1 MQYRKLGTSDLNC
14 SVIGLGTWP
23 MSGNA
28 YGRVDDR
35 QSIAAI
41 LASIEAGVN
50 FIDTAPAYGNGHA
63 ESVLGEA
70 LKSVAREKVI
80 IATKFGNRFDEDGRY
95 IRDASAKCVREGIEA
110 SLRRLGTDYID
121 LWQCHWPDP
130 STPIEETMEE
140 VARHVES
147 GKVRYVGV
155 SNFNGALMDE
165 ARKYVPIVSLQPPYS
180 LLDRGFEGEIQDYCL
195 KNNIGVLFHGPVGTG
210 KSFFACAIANEL
222 LQKHVPT
229 TITSF
234 PRLLNLLQDS
244 NNRQWLLDC
253 LGNYKLVVIDDL
265 GVERET
271 SYAAEQIFAVIDAR
285 SRAKLPTIITT
296 NLTKQEME
304 NQPSMQYRRI
314 FDRVREMCPAVV
326 LIDGQSRR
334 IQNAHQ
340 RRELARELLI

>member
-1 MQYRKLGTSDLNC
+1 MLERIVEKSLEATNAQPDDYRKNGLLYCHVCHQPKERRLELLGREHI
-14 SVIGLGTWP
+14 V
-23 MSGNA
+23 
-28 YGRVDDR
+28 
-35 QSIAAI
+35 
-41 LASIEAGVN
+41 GVLCECER
-50 FIDTAPAYGNGHA
+50 A
-63 ESVLGEA
+63 
-70 LKSVAREKVI
+70 KREE
-80 IATKFGNRFDEDGRY
+80 DE
-95 IRDASAKCVREGIEA
+95 EA
-110 SLRRLGTDYID
+110 SRKHQAEIAFWEKMTDLRKDNICDPTYGTVTLANDD
-121 LWQCHWPDP
+121 GTNQ
-130 STPIEETMEE
+130 
-140 VARHVES
+140 
-147 GKVRYVGV
+147 KV
-155 SNFNGALMDE
+155 SNFC
-165 ARKYVPIVSLQPPYS
+165 RKYI
-180 LLDRGFEGEIQDYCL
+180 DRWPQMLE
-195 KNNIGVLFHGPVGTG
+195 NNIGVLFHGPVGTG

>member
-1 MQYRKLGTSDLNC
+1 MLEKIVEKSLEAANAQPDDYRKDGLLYCHVCHQPKERRLELLGREQI
-14 SVIGLGTWP
+14 VG
-23 MSGNA
+23 
-28 YGRVDDR
+28 
-35 QSIAAI
+35 I
-41 LASIEAGVN
+41 LCECERAKREEEEEASRKH
-50 FIDTAPAYGNGHA
+50 HA
-63 ESVLGEA
+63 EMA
-70 LKSVAREKVI
+70 FWEKMTDLRKDNICDPTYETVTL
-80 IATKFGNRFDEDGRY
+80 ANDDG
-95 IRDASAKCVREGIEA
+95 INQK
-110 SLRRLGTDYID
+110 
-121 LWQCHWPDP
+121 
-130 STPIEETMEE
+130 
-140 VARHVES
+140 
-147 GKVRYVGV
+147 V
-155 SNFNGALMDE
+155 SNFC
-165 ARKYVPIVSLQPPYS
+165 RKYI
-180 LLDRGFEGEIQDYCL
+180 DRWPQMLE
-195 KNNIGVLFHGPVGTG
+195 NNIGVLFHGPVGTG

-285 SRAKLPTIITT
+285 SRTKLPTIITT

-314 FDRVREMCPAVV
+314 FYRVREMCPAVV

-340 RRELARELLI
+340 HRELARELLI

>member
-1 MQYRKLGTSDLNC
+1 MLEKIVEKSLEAANAQPDDYRKDGLLYCHVCHQPKERRLELLGREQI
-14 SVIGLGTWP
+14 VG
-23 MSGNA
+23 
-28 YGRVDDR
+28 
-35 QSIAAI
+35 I
-41 LASIEAGVN
+41 LCECERAKREEEEASRKH
-50 FIDTAPAYGNGHA
+50 HA
-63 ESVLGEA
+63 EMA
-70 LKSVAREKVI
+70 FWEKMTDLRKDNICDPTYETVTL
-80 IATKFGNRFDEDGRY
+80 ANDDG
-95 IRDASAKCVREGIEA
+95 INQK
-110 SLRRLGTDYID
+110 
-121 LWQCHWPDP
+121 
-130 STPIEETMEE
+130 
-140 VARHVES
+140 
-147 GKVRYVGV
+147 V
-155 SNFNGALMDE
+155 SNFC
-165 ARKYVPIVSLQPPYS
+165 RKYI
-180 LLDRGFEGEIQDYCL
+180 DRWPQMLE
-195 KNNIGVLFHGPVGTG
+195 NNIGVLFHGPVGTG

-285 SRAKLPTIITT
+285 GRAKLPTIITT
-296 NLTKQEME
+296 NLAKQEME

>member
-1 MQYRKLGTSDLNC
+1 MLEKIVEKSLEAANAQPDDYRKDGLLYCHVCHQPKERRLELLGREQI
-14 SVIGLGTWP
+14 VG
-23 MSGNA
+23 
-28 YGRVDDR
+28 
-35 QSIAAI
+35 I
-41 LASIEAGVN
+41 LCECERAKREEEEEASRKH
-50 FIDTAPAYGNGHA
+50 HA
-63 ESVLGEA
+63 EMA
-70 LKSVAREKVI
+70 FWEKMTDLRKDNICDPTYETVTL
-80 IATKFGNRFDEDGRY
+80 ANDDG
-95 IRDASAKCVREGIEA
+95 INQK
-110 SLRRLGTDYID
+110 
-121 LWQCHWPDP
+121 
-130 STPIEETMEE
+130 
-140 VARHVES
+140 
-147 GKVRYVGV
+147 V
-155 SNFNGALMDE
+155 SNFC
-165 ARKYVPIVSLQPPYS
+165 RKYI
-180 LLDRGFEGEIQDYCL
+180 DRWPQMLE
-195 KNNIGVLFHGPVGTG
+195 NNIGVLFHGPVGTG

-271 SYAAEQIFAVIDAR
+271 SYAAEQIFAVIDTR

>member
-1 MQYRKLGTSDLNC
+1 MLEKIVEKSLEAANAQPDDYRKDGLLYCHVCHQPKERRLELLGREHI
-14 SVIGLGTWP
+14 V
-23 MSGNA
+23 
-28 YGRVDDR
+28 
-35 QSIAAI
+35 
-41 LASIEAGVN
+41 GVLCECER
-50 FIDTAPAYGNGHA
+50 A
-63 ESVLGEA
+63 
-70 LKSVAREKVI
+70 KREK
-80 IATKFGNRFDEDGRY
+80 E
-95 IRDASAKCVREGIEA
+95 EEA
-110 SLRRLGTDYID
+110 SRKHQAEMDFWEKMTDLRKDNICDPTYETVTLADDDGTN
-121 LWQCHWPDP
+121 Q
-130 STPIEETMEE
+130 
-140 VARHVES
+140 
-147 GKVRYVGV
+147 KV
-155 SNFNGALMDE
+155 SNFC
-165 ARKYVPIVSLQPPYS
+165 RKYI
-180 LLDRGFEGEIQDYCL
+180 DRWPQMLE
-195 KNNIGVLFHGPVGTG
+195 NNIGVLFHGPVGTG

-222 LQKHVPT
+222 LQKHIPT

-271 SYAAEQIFAVIDAR
+271 SYAAEQIFAVSDAR

>member
-1 MQYRKLGTSDLNC
+1 MLEKIVEKSLEAANAQPDDYRKDGLLYCHVCHQPKERRLELLGREHI
-14 SVIGLGTWP
+14 V
-23 MSGNA
+23 
-28 YGRVDDR
+28 
-35 QSIAAI
+35 
-41 LASIEAGVN
+41 GVLCECER
-50 FIDTAPAYGNGHA
+50 A
-63 ESVLGEA
+63 
-70 LKSVAREKVI
+70 KRE
-80 IATKFGNRFDEDGRY
+80 E
-95 IRDASAKCVREGIEA
+95 EEEA
-110 SLRRLGTDYID
+110 SRKHQAEMAFWEKMTDLRKDNICDPTYETVTLANDDGTN
-121 LWQCHWPDP
+121 Q
-130 STPIEETMEE
+130 
-140 VARHVES
+140 
-147 GKVRYVGV
+147 KV
-155 SNFNGALMDE
+155 SNFC
-165 ARKYVPIVSLQPPYS
+165 RKYI
-180 LLDRGFEGEIQDYCL
+180 DRWPQMLE
-195 KNNIGVLFHGPVGTG
+195 NNIGVLFHGPVGTG

-285 SRAKLPTIITT
+285 SRTKLPTIITT

-340 RRELARELLI
+340 HRELARELLI

>member
-1 MQYRKLGTSDLNC
+1 MLEKIVEKSLEAANAQPDDYRKDGLLYCHVCHQPKERRLELLGREQI
-14 SVIGLGTWP
+14 VG
-23 MSGNA
+23 
-28 YGRVDDR
+28 
-35 QSIAAI
+35 I
-41 LASIEAGVN
+41 LCECERAKREEEEEASRKH
-50 FIDTAPAYGNGHA
+50 HA
-63 ESVLGEA
+63 EMA
-70 LKSVAREKVI
+70 FWEKMTDLRKDNICDPTYETVTL
-80 IATKFGNRFDEDGRY
+80 ANDDG
-95 IRDASAKCVREGIEA
+95 INQK
-110 SLRRLGTDYID
+110 
-121 LWQCHWPDP
+121 
-130 STPIEETMEE
+130 
-140 VARHVES
+140 
-147 GKVRYVGV
+147 V
-155 SNFNGALMDE
+155 SNFC
-165 ARKYVPIVSLQPPYS
+165 RKYR
-180 LLDRGFEGEIQDYCL
+180 DRWPQMLE
-195 KNNIGVLFHGPVGTG
+195 NNIGVLFHGPVGTG

-285 SRAKLPTIITT
+285 SRTKLPTIITT

-340 RRELARELLI
+340 HRELARELLI

>member
-1 MQYRKLGTSDLNC
+1 MLEKIVEKSLEAANAQPDDYRKDGLLYCHVCHQPKERRLELLGREHI
-14 SVIGLGTWP
+14 V
-23 MSGNA
+23 
-28 YGRVDDR
+28 
-35 QSIAAI
+35 
-41 LASIEAGVN
+41 GVLCECER
-50 FIDTAPAYGNGHA
+50 A
-63 ESVLGEA
+63 
-70 LKSVAREKVI
+70 KRE
-80 IATKFGNRFDEDGRY
+80 E
-95 IRDASAKCVREGIEA
+95 EEEA
-110 SLRRLGTDYID
+110 SRKHQAEMAFWEKMTDLRKDNICDPTYETVTLANDDGTN
-121 LWQCHWPDP
+121 Q
-130 STPIEETMEE
+130 
-140 VARHVES
+140 
-147 GKVRYVGV
+147 KV
-155 SNFNGALMDE
+155 SNFC
-165 ARKYVPIVSLQPPYS
+165 RKYI
-180 LLDRGFEGEIQDYCL
+180 DRWPQMLE
-195 KNNIGVLFHGPVGTG
+195 NNIGVLFHGPVGTG

-285 SRAKLPTIITT
+285 NRAKLPTIITT

>member
-1 MQYRKLGTSDLNC
+1 MLEKIVEKSLEAANAQPDDYRKDGLLYCHVCHQPKERRLELLGREHI
-14 SVIGLGTWP
+14 V
-23 MSGNA
+23 
-28 YGRVDDR
+28 
-35 QSIAAI
+35 
-41 LASIEAGVN
+41 GVLCECER
-50 FIDTAPAYGNGHA
+50 A
-63 ESVLGEA
+63 
-70 LKSVAREKVI
+70 KRE
-80 IATKFGNRFDEDGRY
+80 E
-95 IRDASAKCVREGIEA
+95 EEEA
-110 SLRRLGTDYID
+110 SRKRQAEMAFWEKMTDLRKDNICDPTYETVTLANDDGTN
-121 LWQCHWPDP
+121 Q
-130 STPIEETMEE
+130 
-140 VARHVES
+140 
-147 GKVRYVGV
+147 KV
-155 SNFNGALMDE
+155 SNFC
-165 ARKYVPIVSLQPPYS
+165 RKYI
-180 LLDRGFEGEIQDYCL
+180 DRWPQMLE
-195 KNNIGVLFHGPVGTG
+195 NNIGILFHGPVGTG

>member
-1 MQYRKLGTSDLNC
+1 MLEKIVEKSLEAANAQPDDYRKDGLLYCHVCHQPKERRLELLGREHI
-14 SVIGLGTWP
+14 V
-23 MSGNA
+23 
-28 YGRVDDR
+28 
-35 QSIAAI
+35 
-41 LASIEAGVN
+41 GVLCECER
-50 FIDTAPAYGNGHA
+50 A
-63 ESVLGEA
+63 
-70 LKSVAREKVI
+70 KREEK
-80 IATKFGNRFDEDGRY
+80 E
-95 IRDASAKCVREGIEA
+95 EA
-110 SLRRLGTDYID
+110 SRKHQAEMAFWEKMTDLRKDNICDPTYETVTLANDDGTN
-121 LWQCHWPDP
+121 Q
-130 STPIEETMEE
+130 
-140 VARHVES
+140 
-147 GKVRYVGV
+147 KV
-155 SNFNGALMDE
+155 SNFC
-165 ARKYVPIVSLQPPYS
+165 RKYI
-180 LLDRGFEGEIQDYCL
+180 DRWPQMLE
-195 KNNIGVLFHGPVGTG
+195 NNIGILFHGPVGTG

>member
-1 MQYRKLGTSDLNC
+1 MLEKIVEKSLEAANAQPDDYRKDGLLYCHVCHQPKERRLELLGREQI
-14 SVIGLGTWP
+14 VG
-23 MSGNA
+23 
-28 YGRVDDR
+28 
-35 QSIAAI
+35 I
-41 LASIEAGVN
+41 LCECERAKREEEEASRKH
-50 FIDTAPAYGNGHA
+50 HA
-63 ESVLGEA
+63 EMA
-70 LKSVAREKVI
+70 FWEKMTDLRKDNICDPTYETVTL
-80 IATKFGNRFDEDGRY
+80 ANDDG
-95 IRDASAKCVREGIEA
+95 INQK
-110 SLRRLGTDYID
+110 
-121 LWQCHWPDP
+121 
-130 STPIEETMEE
+130 
-140 VARHVES
+140 
-147 GKVRYVGV
+147 V
-155 SNFNGALMDE
+155 SNFC
-165 ARKYVPIVSLQPPYS
+165 RKYI
-180 LLDRGFEGEIQDYCL
+180 DRWPQMLE
-195 KNNIGVLFHGPVGTG
+195 NNIGVLFHGPVGTG

-285 SRAKLPTIITT
+285 GRAKLPTIITT

>member
-1 MQYRKLGTSDLNC
+1 MLEKIVEKSLEAANAQPDDYRKDGLLYCHVCHQPKERRLELLGREHI
-14 SVIGLGTWP
+14 V
-23 MSGNA
+23 
-28 YGRVDDR
+28 
-35 QSIAAI
+35 
-41 LASIEAGVN
+41 GVLCECER
-50 FIDTAPAYGNGHA
+50 A
-63 ESVLGEA
+63 
-70 LKSVAREKVI
+70 KRE
-80 IATKFGNRFDEDGRY
+80 E
-95 IRDASAKCVREGIEA
+95 EEEA
-110 SLRRLGTDYID
+110 SRKHQAEMAFWDKMTDLRKDYI
-121 LWQCHWPDP
+121 CDP
-130 STPIEETMEE
+130 TYET
-140 VARHVES
+140 VTLANDD
-147 GKVRYVGV
+147 GTNQKV
-155 SNFNGALMDE
+155 SNFC
-165 ARKYVPIVSLQPPYS
+165 RKYI
-180 LLDRGFEGEIQDYCL
+180 DRWPQMLE
-195 KNNIGVLFHGPVGTG
+195 NNIGILFHGPVGTG

-340 RRELARELLI
+340 RRALARELLI

>member
-1 MQYRKLGTSDLNC
+1 MLEKIVEKSLEAANAQPDDYRKDGLLYCHVCHQPKERRLELLGREQI
-14 SVIGLGTWP
+14 VG
-23 MSGNA
+23 
-28 YGRVDDR
+28 
-35 QSIAAI
+35 I
-41 LASIEAGVN
+41 LCECERAKREEEEEASRKH
-50 FIDTAPAYGNGHA
+50 HA
-63 ESVLGEA
+63 EMA
-70 LKSVAREKVI
+70 FWEKMTDLRKDNICDPTYETVTL
-80 IATKFGNRFDEDGRY
+80 ANDDG
-95 IRDASAKCVREGIEA
+95 INQK
-110 SLRRLGTDYID
+110 
-121 LWQCHWPDP
+121 
-130 STPIEETMEE
+130 
-140 VARHVES
+140 
-147 GKVRYVGV
+147 V
-155 SNFNGALMDE
+155 SNFC
-165 ARKYVPIVSLQPPYS
+165 RKYI
-180 LLDRGFEGEIQDYCL
+180 DRWPQMLE
-195 KNNIGVLFHGPVGTG
+195 NNIGVLFHGPVGTG

-253 LGNYKLVVIDDL
+253 LGNYKLVVINDL

-285 SRAKLPTIITT
+285 SRTKLPTIITT

-340 RRELARELLI
+340 HRELARELLI

>member
-1 MQYRKLGTSDLNC
+1 MLEKIVEKSLEAANAQPDDYRKDGLLYCHVCHQPKERRPELLGREQI
-14 SVIGLGTWP
+14 VG
-23 MSGNA
+23 
-28 YGRVDDR
+28 
-35 QSIAAI
+35 I
-41 LASIEAGVN
+41 LCECERAKREEEEEASRKH
-50 FIDTAPAYGNGHA
+50 HA
-63 ESVLGEA
+63 EMA
-70 LKSVAREKVI
+70 FWEKMTDLRKDNICDPTYETVTL
-80 IATKFGNRFDEDGRY
+80 ANDDG
-95 IRDASAKCVREGIEA
+95 INQK
-110 SLRRLGTDYID
+110 
-121 LWQCHWPDP
+121 
-130 STPIEETMEE
+130 
-140 VARHVES
+140 
-147 GKVRYVGV
+147 V
-155 SNFNGALMDE
+155 SNFC
-165 ARKYVPIVSLQPPYS
+165 RKYI
-180 LLDRGFEGEIQDYCL
+180 DRWPQMLE
-195 KNNIGVLFHGPVGTG
+195 NNIGVLFHGPVGTG

>member
-1 MQYRKLGTSDLNC
+1 MLEKIVEKSLEAANAQPDDYRKDGLLYCHVCHQPKERRLELLGGEHI
-14 SVIGLGTWP
+14 V
-23 MSGNA
+23 
-28 YGRVDDR
+28 
-35 QSIAAI
+35 
-41 LASIEAGVN
+41 GVLCECEQ
-50 FIDTAPAYGNGHA
+50 A
-63 ESVLGEA
+63 
-70 LKSVAREKVI
+70 KRE
-80 IATKFGNRFDEDGRY
+80 E
-95 IRDASAKCVREGIEA
+95 EEEA
-110 SLRRLGTDYID
+110 SRKHQAEMAFWEKMTDLRKDNICDPTYETVTLANDDGTN
-121 LWQCHWPDP
+121 Q
-130 STPIEETMEE
+130 
-140 VARHVES
+140 
-147 GKVRYVGV
+147 KV
-155 SNFNGALMDE
+155 SNFC
-165 ARKYVPIVSLQPPYS
+165 RKYI
-180 LLDRGFEGEIQDYCL
+180 DRWPQMLE
-195 KNNIGVLFHGPVGTG
+195 NNIGILFHGPVGTG

>member
-1 MQYRKLGTSDLNC
+1 MLEKIVEKSLEAANAQPDDYRKDGLLYCHVCHHPKERRLELLGKEHI
-14 SVIGLGTWP
+14 V
-23 MSGNA
+23 
-28 YGRVDDR
+28 
-35 QSIAAI
+35 
-41 LASIEAGVN
+41 GVLCECER
-50 FIDTAPAYGNGHA
+50 A
-63 ESVLGEA
+63 
-70 LKSVAREKVI
+70 KRE
-80 IATKFGNRFDEDGRY
+80 E
-95 IRDASAKCVREGIEA
+95 EEEA
-110 SLRRLGTDYID
+110 SRKHQAEIAFWEKMTDLRKDNICDPTYGTVTLANDD
-121 LWQCHWPDP
+121 GTNQ
-130 STPIEETMEE
+130 
-140 VARHVES
+140 
-147 GKVRYVGV
+147 KV
-155 SNFNGALMDE
+155 SNFC
-165 ARKYVPIVSLQPPYS
+165 RKYINRWPQML
-180 LLDRGFEGEIQDYCL
+180 E
-195 KNNIGVLFHGPVGTG
+195 NNIGVLFHGPVGTG

>member
-1 MQYRKLGTSDLNC
+1 MLEKIVEKSLEAANAQPDDYRKDGLLYCHVCHQPKERRLELLGREHI
-14 SVIGLGTWP
+14 V
-23 MSGNA
+23 
-28 YGRVDDR
+28 
-35 QSIAAI
+35 
-41 LASIEAGVN
+41 GVLCECER
-50 FIDTAPAYGNGHA
+50 A
-63 ESVLGEA
+63 
-70 LKSVAREKVI
+70 KREK
-80 IATKFGNRFDEDGRY
+80 E
-95 IRDASAKCVREGIEA
+95 EEA
-110 SLRRLGTDYID
+110 SRKHQAEMAFWEKMTDLRKNNICDQTYETVTLANDDGTN
-121 LWQCHWPDP
+121 Q
-130 STPIEETMEE
+130 
-140 VARHVES
+140 
-147 GKVRYVGV
+147 KV
-155 SNFNGALMDE
+155 SNFC
-165 ARKYVPIVSLQPPYS
+165 RKYI
-180 LLDRGFEGEIQDYCL
+180 DRWPQMLE
-195 KNNIGVLFHGPVGTG
+195 NNIGVLFHGPVGTG

>member
-1 MQYRKLGTSDLNC
+1 MLEKIVEKSLEAANAQPDDYRKDGLLYCHVCHQPKERRLELLGREHI
-14 SVIGLGTWP
+14 V
-23 MSGNA
+23 
-28 YGRVDDR
+28 
-35 QSIAAI
+35 
-41 LASIEAGVN
+41 GVLCECER
-50 FIDTAPAYGNGHA
+50 A
-63 ESVLGEA
+63 
-70 LKSVAREKVI
+70 KRE
-80 IATKFGNRFDEDGRY
+80 E
-95 IRDASAKCVREGIEA
+95 EEEA
-110 SLRRLGTDYID
+110 SRKHQAEMAFWEKMTDLRKDNICDPTYETVTLANDDGTN
-121 LWQCHWPDP
+121 Q
-130 STPIEETMEE
+130 
-140 VARHVES
+140 
-147 GKVRYVGV
+147 KV
-155 SNFNGALMDE
+155 SNFC
-165 ARKYVPIVSLQPPYS
+165 RKYI
-180 LLDRGFEGEIQDYCL
+180 DRWPQMLE
-195 KNNIGVLFHGPVGTG
+195 NNIGVLFHGPVGTG

-265 GVERET
+265 GAERET

-285 SRAKLPTIITT
+285 GRAKLPTIITT

>member
-1 MQYRKLGTSDLNC
+1 MLEKIVEKSLEAANAQPDDYRKDGLLYCHVCHQQKERRLELLGREQI
-14 SVIGLGTWP
+14 VG
-23 MSGNA
+23 
-28 YGRVDDR
+28 
-35 QSIAAI
+35 I
-41 LASIEAGVN
+41 LCECERAKREEEEEASRKH
-50 FIDTAPAYGNGHA
+50 HA
-63 ESVLGEA
+63 EMA
-70 LKSVAREKVI
+70 FWEKMTDLRKDNICDPTYETVTL
-80 IATKFGNRFDEDGRY
+80 ANDDG
-95 IRDASAKCVREGIEA
+95 INQK
-110 SLRRLGTDYID
+110 
-121 LWQCHWPDP
+121 
-130 STPIEETMEE
+130 
-140 VARHVES
+140 
-147 GKVRYVGV
+147 V
-155 SNFNGALMDE
+155 SNFC
-165 ARKYVPIVSLQPPYS
+165 RKYI
-180 LLDRGFEGEIQDYCL
+180 DRWPQMLE
-195 KNNIGVLFHGPVGTG
+195 NNIGVLFHGPVGTG

-285 SRAKLPTIITT
+285 SRTKLPTIITT

-340 RRELARELLI
+340 HRELARELLI

>member
-1 MQYRKLGTSDLNC
+1 MLEKIVEKSLEAANAQPDDYRKD
-14 SVIGLGTWP
+14 GLLYCHVCHQP
-23 MSGNA
+23 K
-28 YGRVDDR
+28 
-35 QSIAAI
+35 
-41 LASIEAGVN
+41 E
-50 FIDTAPAYGNGHA
+50 
-63 ESVLGEA
+63 
-70 LKSVAREKVI
+70 
-80 IATKFGNRFDEDGRY
+80 
-95 IRDASAKCVREGIEA
+95 
-110 SLRRLGTDYID
+110 RRLELLGREHIVGV
-121 LWQCHWPDP
+121 LCECERAKR
-130 STPIEETMEE
+130 EEEEE
-140 VARHVES
+140 VSRKHQAEMAFWEKMTDLRKDNICDPTYETVTLANDD
-147 GKVRYVGV
+147 GTNQKV
-155 SNFNGALMDE
+155 SNFC
-165 ARKYVPIVSLQPPYS
+165 RKYI
-180 LLDRGFEGEIQDYCL
+180 DRWPQMLE
-195 KNNIGVLFHGPVGTG
+195 NNIGILFHGPVGTG

>member
-1 MQYRKLGTSDLNC
+1 MLEKIVEKSLEAANAQPDDYRKDGLLYCHVCHQPKERRLELLGREQI
-14 SVIGLGTWP
+14 VG
-23 MSGNA
+23 
-28 YGRVDDR
+28 
-35 QSIAAI
+35 I
-41 LASIEAGVN
+41 LCECERAKREEEEEASRKH
-50 FIDTAPAYGNGHA
+50 HA
-63 ESVLGEA
+63 EMA
-70 LKSVAREKVI
+70 FWEKMTDLRKDNICDPTYETVTL
-80 IATKFGNRFDEDGRY
+80 ANDDG
-95 IRDASAKCVREGIEA
+95 INQK
-110 SLRRLGTDYID
+110 
-121 LWQCHWPDP
+121 
-130 STPIEETMEE
+130 
-140 VARHVES
+140 
-147 GKVRYVGV
+147 V
-155 SNFNGALMDE
+155 SNFC
-165 ARKYVPIVSLQPPYS
+165 RKYI
-180 LLDRGFEGEIQDYCL
+180 DRWPQMLE
-195 KNNIGVLFHGPVGTG
+195 NNIGVLFHGPVGTG

-285 SRAKLPTIITT
+285 SRTKLPTIITT

>member
-1 MQYRKLGTSDLNC
+1 MLEKIVEKSLEAANAQPDDYRKDGLLYCHVCHQPKERRLELLGREHIVGVLC
-14 SVIGLGTWP
+14 ECER
-23 MSGNA
+23 A
-28 YGRVDDR
+28 KREEEEE
-35 QSIAAI
+35 
-41 LASIEAGVN
+41 ASRKH
-50 FIDTAPAYGNGHA
+50 HA
-63 ESVLGEA
+63 EMA
-70 LKSVAREKVI
+70 FWEKMTDLRKDNICDPTYETVTL
-80 IATKFGNRFDEDGRY
+80 ANDDG
-95 IRDASAKCVREGIEA
+95 INQK
-110 SLRRLGTDYID
+110 
-121 LWQCHWPDP
+121 
-130 STPIEETMEE
+130 
-140 VARHVES
+140 
-147 GKVRYVGV
+147 V
-155 SNFNGALMDE
+155 SNFC
-165 ARKYVPIVSLQPPYS
+165 RKYI
-180 LLDRGFEGEIQDYCL
+180 DRWPQMLE
-195 KNNIGVLFHGPVGTG
+195 NNIGVLFHGPVGPG

-285 SRAKLPTIITT
+285 GRAKLPTIITT

>member
-1 MQYRKLGTSDLNC
+1 MLEKIVEKSLEAANAQPDDYRKDGLLYCHVCHQPKERRLELLGREQI
-14 SVIGLGTWP
+14 VG
-23 MSGNA
+23 
-28 YGRVDDR
+28 
-35 QSIAAI
+35 I
-41 LASIEAGVN
+41 LCECERAKREEEEEASRKH
-50 FIDTAPAYGNGHA
+50 HA
-63 ESVLGEA
+63 EMA
-70 LKSVAREKVI
+70 FWEKMTDLRKDNICDPTYETVTL
-80 IATKFGNRFDEDGRY
+80 ANDDG
-95 IRDASAKCVREGIEA
+95 INQK
-110 SLRRLGTDYID
+110 
-121 LWQCHWPDP
+121 
-130 STPIEETMEE
+130 
-140 VARHVES
+140 
-147 GKVRYVGV
+147 V
-155 SNFNGALMDE
+155 SNFC
-165 ARKYVPIVSLQPPYS
+165 RKYI
-180 LLDRGFEGEIQDYCL
+180 DRWPQMLE
-195 KNNIGVLFHGPVGTG
+195 NNIGVLFHGPVDTG

-285 SRAKLPTIITT
+285 SRTKLPTIITT

-340 RRELARELLI
+340 HRELARELLI

>member
-1 MQYRKLGTSDLNC
+1 MLEKIVEKSLEAANAQPDDYRKDGLLYCHVCHQPKERRLELLGREQI
-14 SVIGLGTWP
+14 VG
-23 MSGNA
+23 
-28 YGRVDDR
+28 
-35 QSIAAI
+35 I
-41 LASIEAGVN
+41 LCECERA
-50 FIDTAPAYGNGHA
+50 
-63 ESVLGEA
+63 
-70 LKSVAREKVI
+70 KRE
-80 IATKFGNRFDEDGRY
+80 E
-95 IRDASAKCVREGIEA
+95 EEEA
-110 SLRRLGTDYID
+110 SRKHQAEMAFWEKMTDLRKDNICDPTYETVTLANDDGTN
-121 LWQCHWPDP
+121 Q
-130 STPIEETMEE
+130 
-140 VARHVES
+140 
-147 GKVRYVGV
+147 KV
-155 SNFNGALMDE
+155 SNFC
-165 ARKYVPIVSLQPPYS
+165 RKYI
-180 LLDRGFEGEIQDYCL
+180 DRWPQMLE
-195 KNNIGVLFHGPVGTG
+195 NNIGVLFHGPVGTG

-244 NNRQWLLDC
+244 SNRQWLLDG
-253 LGNYKLVVIDDL
+253 LRNYKLVVIDDL

-285 SRAKLPTIITT
+285 SRAKLPNIITT

>member
-1 MQYRKLGTSDLNC
+1 MLERIVEKSLEATNAQPDDYRKNGLLYCHVCHHPKERRLELLGKEQI
-14 SVIGLGTWP
+14 V
-23 MSGNA
+23 
-28 YGRVDDR
+28 
-35 QSIAAI
+35 
-41 LASIEAGVN
+41 GVLCECER
-50 FIDTAPAYGNGHA
+50 A
-63 ESVLGEA
+63 
-70 LKSVAREKVI
+70 KRE
-80 IATKFGNRFDEDGRY
+80 E
-95 IRDASAKCVREGIEA
+95 EEEA
-110 SLRRLGTDYID
+110 SKKHQAEMAFWEKMTDLRKDNICDPTYETVTLANDDGTN
-121 LWQCHWPDP
+121 Q
-130 STPIEETMEE
+130 
-140 VARHVES
+140 
-147 GKVRYVGV
+147 KV
-155 SNFNGALMDE
+155 SNFC
-165 ARKYVPIVSLQPPYS
+165 RKYI
-180 LLDRGFEGEIQDYCL
+180 DRWPQMLE
-195 KNNIGVLFHGPVGTG
+195 NNIGVLFHGPVGTG

-244 NNRQWLLDC
+244 SNRQWLLDG
-253 LGNYKLVVIDDL
+253 LRNYKLVVIDDL

-304 NQPSMQYRRI
+304 NQPSMHYRRI

>member
-1 MQYRKLGTSDLNC
+1 MLEKIVEKSLEAANAQPDDYRKDGLLYCHVCHQPKERRLELLGREQI
-14 SVIGLGTWP
+14 VG
-23 MSGNA
+23 
-28 YGRVDDR
+28 
-35 QSIAAI
+35 I
-41 LASIEAGVN
+41 LCECERAKREEEEEASRKH
-50 FIDTAPAYGNGHA
+50 HA
-63 ESVLGEA
+63 EMA
-70 LKSVAREKVI
+70 FWEKMTDLRKDNICDPTYETVTL
-80 IATKFGNRFDEDGRY
+80 ANDDG
-95 IRDASAKCVREGIEA
+95 INQK
-110 SLRRLGTDYID
+110 
-121 LWQCHWPDP
+121 
-130 STPIEETMEE
+130 
-140 VARHVES
+140 
-147 GKVRYVGV
+147 V
-155 SNFNGALMDE
+155 SNFC
-165 ARKYVPIVSLQPPYS
+165 RKYI
-180 LLDRGFEGEIQDYCL
+180 DRWPQMLE
-195 KNNIGVLFHGPVGTG
+195 NNIGVLFHGPVGPG

-285 SRAKLPTIITT
+285 GRAKLPTIITT